1 MEMRRQ
7 LWILAGITVLVVIAA
22 MILPPVPQPAEYHQ
36 FADQRVFFGIPNFN
50 DVISNLAFFLSG
62 SAGLVFLWR
71 VYRTPAQ
78 TTFHDL
84 KECLP
89 YGVLFFSVTAA
100 ALGSMVYHWTPDV
113 DHLMWDRLPIV
124 IGIAALLSATLVDRI
139 SPAVG
144 LWALPLLVVSAVFSV
159 LHWYWTELQGTGNLN
174 FYIVMQ
180 FYSILLIVW
189 ISLRFPSRYTRGN
202 DVYQVIALY
211 AIAKLAE
218 MLDGQIFV
226 WSSSW
231 VSGHT
236 LKHLI
241 AAYAAYRIV
250 QILRKRTLVG
260 CQ

>member
-1 MEMRRQ
+1 MEIRRQ
-7 LWILAGITVLVVIAA
+7 LWILAGITVLVVAAA
-22 MILPPVPQPAEYHQ
+22 MILPPVSQPADYHQ

-62 SAGLVFLWR
+62 GAGLVFLAR

-89 YGVLFFSVTAA
+89 YSVLFFSVTAA
-100 ALGSMVYHWTPDV
+100 ALGSMVYHWAPDV

-124 IGIAALLSATLVDRI
+124 IGIAALLSATLVDRT
-139 SPAVG
+139 SPAAG
-144 LWALPLLVVSAVFSV
+144 LWALPLLIVSAVFSV
-159 LHWYWTELQGTGNLN
+159 LHWYWTELQGAGNLN

-226 WSSSW
+226 WTDGW
-231 VSGHT
+231 ISGHT